1 MSIWESQPLPEG
13 VLPPASAPLSSLMN
27 VLPAV
32 GWAVSEGAVDV
43 AGEEAPKSAATFG
56 LEKGSPTVIIL
67 VDGLGLNQL
76 LEKTG
81 YVRTLRS
88 LGSDPVVAQT
98 CAPSTTSS
106 ALTAF
111 ATGALPAQT
120 NMVGYSVAQGSSTMN
135 LIQFRS
141 GVDARAWQP
150 VPTYFERFAAA
161 GISSAVITDPKF
173 AGSGLTNAAM
183 RGPKFVPA
191 VALPERFEGALRA
204 LRSGTQIC
212 YVYWAAIDKAG
223 HTYGPQSQQWSEALE
238 DFDSALGQFL
248 LRLPPGVQVVL
259 SADHGMVQV
268 EQRVD
273 VAESSMLREGVRLLA
288 GEGRAAHVHAEPG
301 QEEAVLARW
310 RNYWGDR
317 AWVFGP
323 EDFSQVLGQGPGL
336 ELVGAALVMPK
347 GQTVV
352 VDSRTQSQ
360 AAIAM
365 KGVHGSLTAAEMQI
379 PVWRLA

>member
-1 MSIWESQPLPEG
+1 MSLWESQPLPDG
-13 VLPPASAPLSSLMN
+13 VLPPTSDPVASLMN

-32 GWAVSEGAVDV
+32 GWALTGGSGNV
-43 AGEEAPKSAATFG
+43 AGENAALAAAAFG
-56 LEKGSPTVIIL
+56 LEMGSPTVIIM
-67 VDGLGLNQL
+67 VDGLGLIQV
-76 LEKTG
+76 LEKSG
-81 YVRTLRS
+81 HARTLRS
-88 LGSDPVVAQT
+88 LRSEPVVAQT

-120 NMVGYSVAQGSSTMN
+120 NMVGYSVAQGRSTMN
-135 LIQFRS
+135 LIQFAK

-150 VPTYFERFAAA
+150 VPTYFERFAEV
-161 GISSAVITDPKF
+161 GITSSVITDPKF
-173 AGSGLTNAAM
+173 AGTGLTNAAM

-191 VALPERFEGALRA
+191 QGLSERFDGALHA

-223 HTYGPQSQQWSEALE
+223 HTHGPQSHQWSEALE
-238 DFDSALGQFL
+238 DFDFALGQFL
-248 LRLPPGVQVVL
+248 KKLPTGVQVVL

-268 EQRVD
+268 DRRVD
-273 VAESSMLREGVRLLA
+273 IAGTEVLREGVRLLA
-288 GEGRAAHVHAEPG
+288 GEGRAAHVHAEQG
-301 QEEAVLARW
+301 QGEAVLARW
-310 RNYWGDR
+310 RDYWGDR

-323 EDFSQVLGQGPGL
+323 EEFSQVLGQGPGL
-336 ELVGAALVMPK
+336 NLVGNALVMPK
-347 GQTVV
+347 ERTVV
-352 VDSRTQSQ
+352 VDSRTQSA

-365 KGVHGSLTAAEMQI
+365 KGVHGSLTAVEMQV